1 MGGSAVN
8 PVDHQS
14 TRHSRGAGAY
24 AFVPSGRVHIR
35 GHSWEYHSWD

>member
-24 AFVPSGRVHIR
+24 ALVHIR